1 MEIHPAAELSD
12 QKLRAE
18 ANPEEG
24 LLLRE
29 RHRQPIDL
37 AADEVFPVV
46 GAHRA
51 AEQHGAGMVRHRFG
65 QRLAQA
71 RAANVERVAAVFQ
84 RLADAAGRRMLLV
97 QDDQDGV
104 GHRNPG
110 TESTRTM

>member
-1 MEIHPAAELSD
+1 MEIHIAAELPD

-18 ANPEEG
+18 ADPEEG
-24 LLLRE
+24 LLFRE
-29 RHRQPIDL
+29 RHSEPIDL

-51 AEQHGAGMVRHRFG
+51 AEQHGAGVVRHRLG

-71 RAANVERVAAVFQ
+71 RAANVERVAAAFQ

-104 GHRNPG
+104 GHRNSG
-110 TESTRTM
+110 AESVMTM